1 MIKVLVAYASGA
13 TALQAGAAPIR
24 SAMRNMHRAAPS
36 MSSLYDFS
44 AVDLDGKDQA
54 MSDYKGKPVV
64 ILNVAS
70 L

>member
-13 TALQAGAAPIR
+13 TALQAGTVPLR
-24 SAMRNMHRAAPS
+24 SAMRNMHRAAPA

-54 MSDYKGKPVV
+54 MADYKGKPVV